1 MKKLFLLLLLAVT
14 TLVADA
20 QQLFN
25 TSFEDEWVNCFPWE
39 SGAIASKARGTQP
52 EGWCISNV
60 SSTMLPIVGEDV
72 TPGANGSEW
81 AVKLTNVKAS
91 IGNNTAP
98 GYITL
103 GTSWATAETMMTD
116 VRNADGGVFGG
127 VSFSYH
133 PDAVRLTYKHDIE
146 SGSENMSVIA
156 YLWKGTWTQKD
167 VPCNTAV
174 GVFGWGTA
182 VKKDMTDRIHNILGK
197 ECLTGGEV
205 SCTEDAALIASAE
218 YYSNTAQEEWLTK
231 EIPLDYGAYAG
242 KPVDVEKLNIVISA
256 NGLFDDRSIIKAG
269 NSVTIDDV
277 ELVYWHALSAL
288 SYEGETLN
296 FSETKTNY
304 ELSAED
310 YDETKLSY
318 TVKGQA
324 ATATTSY
331 DEETGV
337 LTIRVEGEDINVNP
351 ESYTEYKLQFGASLV
366 KLDVEWNWNASSR
379 YPLNTTVE
387 NAFVLK
393 SGDTTLFTFSSSN
406 EAVAKLENGTL
417 KIGNQTGAAIITVSC
432 VGSRKWN
439 SRVEQYEVQAVAPCH
454 VPFDLTKDY
463 YEGVKG
469 NISGGEGWDANGG
482 IRLGNNSDIFSWG
495 NKSFVMQIAGI
506 PDKLTFSYSSSK
518 GASSR
523 QYVIYESA
531 DGENYTEIWRDNRGS
546 GVDGN
551 SYWCNDLQLSH
562 DTRFIKFFYYGNCAA
577 YYREISV
584 TELVKFESDTE
595 EIVLNETN
603 NTTSFTFTHANAR
616 TGFITVT
623 APQGIAVDVP
633 EFECGLDIYGEQTIG
648 VTYDW
653 LSGVDVE
660 DDIIISDGAK
670 TKRVHVVARIENPDG
685 IVSPM
690 SDAEEAG
697 VIYNLAGQRIMKMQK
712 GINIIGGRKVLK

>member
-1 MKKLFLLLLLAVT
+1 M
-14 TLVADA
+14 
-20 QQLFN
+20 
-25 TSFEDEWVNCFPWE
+25 
-39 SGAIASKARGTQP
+39 
-52 EGWCISNV
+52 NV
-60 SSTMLPIVGEDV
+60 V
-72 TPGANGSEW
+72 
-81 AVKLTNVKAS
+81 
-91 IGNNTAP
+91 
-98 GYITL
+98 
-103 GTSWATAETMMTD
+103 
-116 VRNADGGVFGG
+116 
-127 VSFSYH
+127 
-133 PDAVRLTYKHDIE
+133 
-146 SGSENMSVIA
+146 
-156 YLWKGTWTQKD
+156 
-167 VPCNTAV
+167 
-174 GVFGWGTA
+174 
-182 VKKDMTDRIHNILGK
+182 
-197 ECLTGGEV
+197 
-205 SCTEDAALIASAE
+205 
-218 YYSNTAQEEWLTK
+218 TK
-231 EIPLDYGAYAG
+231 EFGKTKDGTVVHLYTIKNRNGMELVVSDYGAVIQSIRVPDKDG

-256 NGLFDDRSIIKAG
+256 NGLFDDRSTIKAG

-337 LTIRVEGEDINVNP
+337 LTIRVEGEDIDVNP
-351 ESYTEYKLQFGASLV
+351 ESFTEYKLQFGAGLV

-518 GASSR
+518 GASGR

-603 NTTSFTFTHANAR
+603 NTASFTFTHANAR

-623 APQGIAVDVP
+623 APQGIAVDVA

-648 VTYDW
+648 ITYDW
-653 LSGVDVE
+653 LSGVDVD

-685 IVSPM
+685 IVSPR
-690 SDAEEAG
+690 SDDEEAG

-712 GINIIGGRKVLK
+712 GINIIDGKKVLK